1 MSDMDDPLA
10 QAPLSIVGSDEAG
23 APETPDAIFLAGES
37 RDWSLW
43 AACAEC
49 GGYALTLHVDRRE
62 DWMEAAVRAQAFLS
76 RVHHRT
82 CLRCDARRR
91 RFSRADSEGTMWWDP
106 EAGDWMM
113 DGQMP
118 GGTKLMLPLD
128 VKDYWSVP
136 EAAAAAAA
144 LTTDGPAVRVV
155 PGPEMLDPQMPSIF
169 HIAGAWA
176 MWLPCEEC
184 GGCELPLREGGRL
197 EAAAA
202 TGQAKRVVE
211 LAAAEGC
218 PACVAAMFRDG
229 RLPPDTPPLTWYD
242 PVEDGWML
250 WQPVDGVPEGVTMP
264 LGLAGFDISRVAVE
278 SRVEELLF
286 GDESAEPDEPPAPA

>member
-1 MSDMDDPLA
+1 MDDPLA
-10 QAPLSIVGSDEAG
+10 QAPLSIVPSEDAGSPG
-23 APETPDAIFLAGES
+23 TPDAIFLAGGS
-37 RDWSLW
+37 KDWSLW
-43 AACAEC
+43 AACSGC
-49 GGYALTLHVDRRE
+49 GGYALPLHVERRE
-62 DWMEAAVRAQAFLS
+62 DWMDAAVRAQAFLA
-76 RVHHRT
+76 RVHHKG
-82 CLRCDARRR
+82 CLRCDARKR
-91 RFSRADSEGTMWWDP
+91 RFSRDGSEGTMWGDP
-106 EAGDWMM
+106 EQGDWMM

-155 PGPEMLDPQMPSIF
+155 PGPEMLDTQMPSIF
-169 HIAGAWA
+169 HIAGTWA

-202 TGQAKRVVE
+202 TGQAKRIVE

-218 PACVAAMFRDG
+218 PSCVATMFR
-229 RLPPDTPPLTWYD
+229 
-242 PVEDGWML
+242 
-250 WQPVDGVPEGVTMP
+250 
-264 LGLAGFDISRVAVE
+264 
-278 SRVEELLF
+278 
-286 GDESAEPDEPPAPA
+286 

>member
-1 MSDMDDPLA
+1 MQDPDDPLA
-10 QAPLSIVGSDEAG
+10 QAPLSIVPTEEAG
-23 APETPDAIFLAGES
+23 APETPDAIFLAGETE
-37 RDWSLW
+37 DWSLW
-43 AACAEC
+43 AACHAC
-49 GGYALTLHVDRRE
+49 GGYALPLHVERRE
-62 DWMEAAVRAQAFLS
+62 DWMEAAVRAQAFLA
-76 RVHHRT
+76 RVHHQG

-91 RFSRADSEGTMWWDP
+91 RFTRPESEGTMWWDP
-106 EAGDWMM
+106 ERNDWMM

-118 GGTKLMLPLD
+118 DGTKLTLPLD
-128 VKDYWSVP
+128 VNDYWSVP

-155 PGPEMLDPQMPSIF
+155 PGPELLDPQMPSIF
-169 HIAGAWA
+169 HIAGTWA

-184 GGCELPLREGGRL
+184 GGCELPLRKGGRL

-218 PACVAAMFRDG
+218 PACVATMFREG

-242 PVEDGWML
+242 PVEDQWML
-250 WQPVDGVPEGVTMP
+250 WQPVDSVPEGVTMP
-264 LGLAGFDISRVAVE
+264 LGLAGYDVSRVAVE
-278 SRVEELLF
+278 LRVEQLLF
-286 GDESAEPDEPPAPA
+286 GPA